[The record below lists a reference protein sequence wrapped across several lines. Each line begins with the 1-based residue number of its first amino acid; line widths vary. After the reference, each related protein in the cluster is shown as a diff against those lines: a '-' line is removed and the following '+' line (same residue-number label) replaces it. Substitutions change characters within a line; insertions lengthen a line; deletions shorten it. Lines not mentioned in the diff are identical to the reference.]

1 MGPHLNGVLGRVAGG
16 IEGFKYSNP
25 MAAAGEDGL
34 IWTEDTLAEY
44 KKDEDLAAITA
55 YLASFGE

>member
-1 MGPHLNGVLGRVAGG
+1 
-16 IEGFKYSNP
+16 

-44 KKDEDLAAITA
+44 LTNPRTYIKGTKMSFAGFKKDEDLAAITA